1 MKKKLFVFG
10 LTALSILA
18 VNTTVSAQTGHSPT
32 IGSFTVPG
40 QGIKVTHTMLQQ
52 STSGTVTFKL
62 TNVSGRTLEGGK
74 SFLLTLP
81 PQDGLS
87 YDLSTLSGV
96 RQLPLGVGAVP
107 TLRLNTSANSTLA
120 FTCKL
125 VKTAL
130 PQPVSQQIFLR
141 IN

>member
-1 MKKKLFVFG
+1 MKKKLLVLS

-18 VNTTVSAQTGHSPT
+18 VNTTVSAQMGHSPT

-62 TNVSGRTLEGGK
+62 TNVSGRDLKSDK

-96 RQLPLGVGAVP
+96 RQIPLGVGAVP
-107 TLRLNTSANSTLA
+107 TLRFNTSANNTFV

-125 VKTAL
+125 IKTVL